1 MKSLYIFDLDGTIL
15 DTLEDLATSVN
26 YALEVFDFSPLSK
39 SEISDRTGN
48 GVKRL
53 IEESVPKGTDTKT
66 TLAVLDVFKQH
77 YFYHCADNTKPYD
90 DIRSVVET
98 LRKQGK
104 KCAVVSNKMDSAV
117 QELAKD
123 YFEGLFDVVVG
134 QRDDVRAKPYP
145 DSVNAVVNELGV
157 EKSRTVYIG
166 DSEVDLQ
173 TAINAQV
180 DCVAV
185 SWGFRGRKRLEECG
199 AKIIIDNP
207 KEILNIE
214 KLFLE

>member
-26 YALEVFDFSPLSK
+26 YALAVFDFPPLSQ
-39 SEISDRTGN
+39 SEIADRTGN

-53 IEESVPKGTDTKT
+53 VEESVPKGTDTKT

-90 DIRSVVET
+90 EIQSVVET

-123 YFEGLFDVVVG
+123 YFDGLFDIVVG
-134 QRDDVRAKPYP
+134 QRDGVRAKPYP
-145 DSVNAVVNELGV
+145 DSVNEVVKELDAD
-157 EKSRTVYIG
+157 KINTVYIG

>member
-26 YALEVFDFSPLSK
+26 YALEVFDFPPLSK

-98 LRKQGK
+98 LRKRGK